1 MMEEPLPVFTA
12 AKNNL
17 MERLGRG
24 GGAVA
29 LKGLTLRGG
38 LGIAVGAEPS
48 SGSQG
53 VAGNKGS
60 QVFRLCLRVG
70 S

>member
-29 LKGLTLRGG
+29 LKGLTLEGWFRNRGG
-38 LGIAVGAEPS
+38 G
-48 SGSQG
+48 
-53 VAGNKGS
+53 
-60 QVFRLCLRVG
+60 
-70 S
+70 